1 MLSAAQCEA
10 VISYKATLPETLHW
24 WQNYCSGMCW
34 GGGCCFCTAPY
45 IGHHNDAALPV
56 TSLTTTQHQAC
67 GAHIRAEPLLMQI
80 PQTRFCNIFASR
92 PRDAL
97 LRTAGGRVEAE
108 LGQGSRGL
116 TVSGV

>member
-1 MLSAAQCEA
+1 
-10 VISYKATLPETLHW
+10 
-24 WQNYCSGMCW
+24 MCR

-56 TSLTTTQHQAC
+56 TTLTTTQHQAC
-67 GAHIRAEPLLMQI
+67 GADIRAEPLLMQI

-97 LRTAGGRVEAE
+97 LRTAGGCVEAE
-108 LGQGSRGL
+108 LGQGQPRPHCVWRLGL
-116 TVSGV
+116 VCLRLELEAGPHTGLHT

>member
-1 MLSAAQCEA
+1 
-10 VISYKATLPETLHW
+10 
-24 WQNYCSGMCW
+24 MCR

-56 TSLTTTQHQAC
+56 TRLTTTQHQAC

-116 TVSGV
+116 AVSGVWASSVWG